1 VTTANLLTGAFSL
14 FVRDLTVSLRRGV
27 EVVTPLI
34 FFVIVISLFPLGVGP
49 EPALLRTMAP
59 GILWVAALLA
69 SMLSLNQLFSHDY
82 IDGSLEQLLLAG
94 QPLAFLVLIK
104 TAAHWLITGLPLALI
119 APVLALQLHLPD
131 TAMPVLILAL
141 LLGTP
146 VLSLLGGIAAALTL
160 GVRGGGI
167 LVSLLVLPLYTPVL
181 IFGTEAVAASSAGL
195 DPGAHLSLLGAC
207 LALALSFAP
216 WAAAS
221 ALRISLD

>member
-1 VTTANLLTGAFSL
+1 MSAGNLLISAVSL
-14 FVRDLTVSLRRGV
+14 FARDLTVSLRRGA
-27 EVVTPLI
+27 EVVIPLI

-49 EPALLRTMAP
+49 EPALLRTLAP
-59 GILWVAALLA
+59 GIVWVAALLA

-82 IDGSLEQLLLAG
+82 LDGSLEQLLLAG
-94 QPLAFLVLIK
+94 QPLALLVLIK
-104 TAAHWLITGLPLALI
+104 TGAHWLMTGLPLAVI
-119 APVLALQLHLPD
+119 APVLALQLHLPER
-131 TAMPVLILAL
+131 ALGVLVLSL

-146 VLSLLGGIAAALTL
+146 VLSLLGSIAAALTL

-181 IFGTEAVAASSAGL
+181 IFGTEAVVASTAGL
-195 DPGAHLSLLGAC
+195 NPAAHLSLLGAC

-216 WAAAS
+216 WAGAA